1 MGHKS
6 QNCLFHL
13 ILRAAVHHQH
23 PNIQCLQHHLGGLLQ
38 RVIDIGLCCV
48 LRRYIAFPILAG
60 LDLIAVIPHPMGMGL
75 RKQIVH
81 GAVPLNS

>member
-1 MGHKS
+1 M
-6 QNCLFHL
+6 CA
-13 ILRAAVHHQH
+13 RAAVH
-23 PNIQCLQHHLGGLLQ
+23 GR
-38 RVIDIGLCCV
+38 RVDKMCIRDSCCV

-60 LDLIAVIPHPMGMGL
+60 LDLIEVIPHPMGMGL